1 MLVTIQNACTC
12 LPPSNVLSTESE
24 NGALVPLRL
33 SSPRL
38 AVALFSKD
46 PMEW

>member
-24 NGALVPLRL
+24 NGALRL